1 MIFKRW
7 TGAFSFSAPWPTKI
21 TEMYPECVIAS
32 SRDALIFCWMQRIL
46 NEGRPIGC
54 RKKNQKFNVYANYKC
69 QDKQHHTVDM
79 QICFLSTN

>member
-46 NEGRPIGC
+46 NEGRPI
-54 RKKNQKFNVYANYKC
+54 VYANYKC